1 MIVEITSLVPA
12 IAFSA
17 PAMPAHTAARE
28 QPPRMHST
36 MCGNAGMPLND
47 EPIQTARIEPMMYWP
62 WPPMLNRPQRNAN
75 ATARPVRISGVV
87 WISVCWRLIAATC
100 GPRRVIHGN
109 SQFSP
114 VPLKIAL

>member
-1 MIVEITSLVPA
+1 
-12 IAFSA
+12 
-17 PAMPAHTAARE
+17 
-28 QPPRMHST
+28 
-36 MCGNAGMPLND
+36 MCGSAGMSSKD

-87 WISVCWRLIAATC
+87 WISVCWRLSAAMLRSSAL
-100 GPRRVIHGN
+100 GHGK
-109 SQFSP
+109 SQFRP